1 MVMKVILMVIDTRVL
16 VPMTEANMDFT
27 KIVRLVDESGMAVI
41 LQNDKP
47 RYMVLDFQEYDSIQ
61 AARQKIIESASDS
74 VITENIEA
82 LRELAK

>member
-1 MVMKVILMVIDTRVL
+1 MVIDTRVL

>member
-1 MVMKVILMVIDTRVL
+1 MKVILMVIDTRVL